1 MALTFKTLLPSAG
14 FGTACQTFS
23 VPANYV
29 PAGYANGA
37 LHLVSSTGAS
47 AETVYV
53 VDITAVAS
61 SNAALATEVIPSGAT
76 TLLFSDNG
84 YIAVK

>member
-14 FGTACQTFS
+14 ANTACQTFS
-23 VPANYV
+23 VPANYL

-47 AETVYV
+47 AETVFA

-61 SNAALATEVIPSGAT
+61 SNAALATQAIPSGAT

-84 YIAVK
+84 WIVVK

>member
-1 MALTFKTLLPSAG
+1 MLSFKTLLPSAG
-14 FGTACQTFS
+14 FNTACQTFS
-23 VPANYV
+23 VPSGYI
-29 PAGYANGA
+29 PAGCASGA
-37 LHLVSSTGAS
+37 LHVVSSTGAS

-61 SNAALATEVIPSGAT
+61 SNAALATEAIPSGAT

-84 YIAVK
+84 WIVVK